1 MIVSRSW
8 NLNSL
13 RRNHEGSGVTE
24 QQASELLT
32 KLNRIIELLEASETR
47 DLEAIRRN
55 EEMMEQYSAENIAR
69 LTRESLE
76 KYREQ
81 QNIDQLFGR
90 QS

>member
-1 MIVSRSW
+1 VHSRVS
-8 NLNSL
+8 
-13 RRNHEGSGVTE
+13 NHGKVSGVTE

-32 KLNRIIELLEASETR
+32 KLNRIIELLEASEVR